1 MKRFSK
7 MFEMFIIFVGLVVI
21 LSCSNQV
28 QDFSSDITYDFSSDG
43 EPIDVIILAGQSNM
57 AGCGI
62 VEEAN
67 QYFSID
73 EYNHIKNGINGIT
86 IFVCNDFAAK
96 DLGCYYLPYS
106 NVSFENGPFEGLFGP
121 EVGFAL
127 EYQKTGR
134 NLVLIKYTAGGM
146 PLGYFMD
153 AGDISQT
160 MKSFILSCCLELVK
174 QGYEPNI
181 KGFCWMQGENNCDY
195 VGAHNYYKD
204 ELLLIKYIR
213 RNFNDKLL
221 FIDARVTDWQ
231 LISPNCYQDVVNQ
244 AKEKI
249 AKEEDLCYLIDS
261 TGLIK
266 GNDRAHYDTPS
277 IIELGRRFAKEFL
290 ANF

>member
-28 QDFSSDITYDFSSDG
+28 QNISSNTIYDLSSDG

-62 VEEAN
+62 AEEASKYISVN
-67 QYFSID
+67 
-73 EYNHIKNGINGIT
+73 EYNQLQNGINGIT
-86 IFVCNDFAAK
+86 IFVCNDFAAR

-106 NVSFENGPFEGLFGP
+106 KVSFEAGPFEGLFGP

-134 NLVLIKYTAGGM
+134 NLVLIKYSAGGM
-146 PLGYFMD
+146 PLNYFIE
-153 AGDISQT
+153 AGDISQK
-160 MKSFILSCCLELVK
+160 MKNFITNCCLELVK
-174 QGYEPNI
+174 QGYKPNI
-181 KGFCWMQGENNCDY
+181 QGFCWMQGENNC
-195 VGAHNYYKD
+195 GYYSSSIYYEN
-204 ELLLIKYIR
+204 ELLLIKYVR
-213 RNFNDKLL
+213 KSLNDKLL

-231 LISPNCYQDVVNQ
+231 LIDPNCYQDVVNS
-244 AKEKI
+244 AKERI
-249 AKEEDLCYLIDS
+249 AQEEELCYLIDS
-261 TGLIK
+261 TGLKKSID
-266 GNDRAHYDTPS
+266 NAHYDTQS
-277 IIELGRRFAKEFL
+277 TIELGRRFAKEFL